1 MRILTGLVLLVILP
15 YIRMEQVSDANDLRL
30 IREEL
35 SHFARRVEE
44 LEIRDSTRAKENEE
58 LKARI
63 GELEATTQR
72 QQKEL
77 DLLKNLQEE
86 AADSQFSD
94 NLTTDIQLTDVQS
107 ISSRSI
113 SKKHRKSTHKILP
126 SLHSEQVMIDRRQT
140 DKQAKVLQRIKNQA
154 NQDTSVA
161 FFSTMST
168 VISNTG
174 SDQQIPFQNVIT
186 NVGNGYNKY
195 SGDFRVPVSGV
206 YVFSATIT
214 PHTGQHGHF
223 YYVVNGRAESYFYSH
238 YGSSATQQVVL
249 NLNAGDTIAVH
260 ASDAGYRIEGS
271 GYSSFSGFLLQRP
284 SGGVAVVGK

>member
-1 MRILTGLVLLVILP
+1 MGIFTGLVLLVILP

-44 LEIRDSTRAKENEE
+44 LELRDSTRAKENEE

-72 QQKEL
+72 QQEEL
-77 DLLKNLQEE
+77 DLLKNLQE
-86 AADSQFSD
+86 AADSQSS
-94 NLTTDIQLTDVQS
+94 NRHIRHIQSTDVQS
-107 ISSRSI
+107 TGSRSM
-113 SKKHRKSTHKILP
+113 SKKHHKSSSHKINRL
-126 SLHSEQVMIDRRQT
+126 LDHKRIIIDRRANT
-140 DKQAKVLQRIKNQA
+140 LQRIKNQA
-154 NQDTSVA
+154 NPDTNVA
-161 FFSTMST
+161 FFSTMNHAVT
-168 VISNTG
+168 NTG
-174 SDQQIPFQNVIT
+174 SNQQIPFQNVIT
-186 NVGNGYNKY
+186 NIGNGYNKY

-214 PHTGQHGHF
+214 PHSGHSTH
-223 YYVVNGRAESYFYSH
+223 YYFVVNGQAESYFYSY
-238 YGSSATQQVVL
+238 YGSSATQQAVL

-260 ASDAGYRIEGS
+260 ASDSGYRIDGS